1 LGAAERETRI
11 SPFRCGRGEDRFPK
25 RQKSSAAFGIQ
36 KQQYHISKVLF
47 KGNDI
52 SAGAPLWRKTHEART
67 EPSPYLNMNL
77 LLEHKKALLETC
89 GSPPQVAARHHENL
103 FSQE

>member
-1 LGAAERETRI
+1 LGTAERETRI

-25 RQKSSAAFGIQ
+25 RQKSGAASGIQ

-47 KGNDI
+47 KGKDN
-52 SAGAPLWRKTHEART
+52 SVGSPLWRKTHEARPK
-67 EPSPYLNMNL
+67 PSPYLNINL
-77 LLEHKKALLETC
+77 LMEQKKALLEKC
-89 GSPPQVAARHHENL
+89 GSSPQVATRHHENR

>member
-1 LGAAERETRI
+1 
-11 SPFRCGRGEDRFPK
+11 
-25 RQKSSAAFGIQ
+25 
-36 KQQYHISKVLF
+36 
-47 KGNDI
+47 
-52 SAGAPLWRKTHEART
+52 
-67 EPSPYLNMNL
+67 MNL